1 MAALIAVERGL
12 ASHLDEVGL
21 RLVVGIGAAAVLAI
35 CPAWIALALGLAGLI
50 RYAPRAIGIVREHDE
65 LRAACQAAQAAAVEA
80 GTGLDEACQRIAE
93 LERELA
99 KARAAIR
106 PARTPDPVYHRV
118 GLHPDSPNFLIEA
131 ARRAFRSQLHPDRHP
146 PRHRQQAHERFVR
159 AEATFDTIY
168 RERGLNG

>member
-1 MAALIAVERGL
+1 MAALIAVERSL

-35 CPAWIALALGLAGLI
+35 CPAWVALALGWAGLI
-50 RYAPRAIGIVREHDE
+50 RYAPRALGIVRENDE
-65 LRAACQAAQAAAVEA
+65 LREGYQAAQAAAAEA
-80 GTGLDEACQRIAE
+80 GTGLDKACQRIAE

-99 KARAAIR
+99 KAQAAIR
-106 PARTPDPVYHRV
+106 PTQTPDPTYHRV
-118 GLHPDSPNFLIEA
+118 GLHPDSPNFLIEV

-146 PRHRQQAHERFVR
+146 PRHRQQAHERFVK

-168 RERGLNG
+168 KNRGLSG